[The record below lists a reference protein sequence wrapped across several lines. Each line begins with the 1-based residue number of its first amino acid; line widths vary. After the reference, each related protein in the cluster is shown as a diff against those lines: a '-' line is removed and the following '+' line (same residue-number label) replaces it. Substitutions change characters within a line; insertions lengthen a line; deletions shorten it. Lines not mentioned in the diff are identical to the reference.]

1 MRPLAWHTWLSWG
14 LVAFF
19 VFAGVLNIVAPVSL
33 QEDYARWGYPTWFHF
48 ATGALELASAFPQSR
63 RATSRAGVVLGL
75 LIMASAVA
83 TLFLHREWTHAVFP
97 ALILAT
103 LASTLTTRSRQP
115 KTGAMASGTSPSH

>member
-1 MRPLAWHTWLSWG
+1 MRYNQL
-14 LVAFF
+14 
-19 VFAGVLNIVAPVSL
+19 
-33 QEDYARWGYPTWFHF
+33 
-48 ATGALELASAFPQSR
+48 
-63 RATSRAGVVLGL
+63 TSRAGVVLGL

-97 ALILAT
+97 ALILAA

>member
-1 MRPLAWHTWLSWG
+1 MRTFALRTWLSWG

-48 ATGALELASAFPQSR
+48 ATGALELTSALLQSR
-63 RATSRAGVVLGL
+63 RTTSWAGLTLGM

-83 TLFLHREWTHAVFP
+83 TLSLHREWTHAVFP
-97 ALILAT
+97 ALILAALTFT
-103 LASTLTTRSRQP
+103 LIARSRRL
-115 KTGAMASGTSPSH
+115 KTGAMANGTSPSH